1 MSDRP
6 WPENQPDPT
15 GEGISPFSPG
25 GLESEVLESVEE
37 IQQDLSQLF
46 LGDDQVCQPID
57 FQQEQANGRFSKG
70 RRQKAAIVLLM
81 LWGTVIAL
89 HLIPGGFWF
98 VMAFTGLLSI
108 QAVRMLLA
116 SPSTLSGNLAIT
128 PNNQSNNQWP
138 FVSLLIAAKNEEV
151 VITHLVENICQ
162 LDYPAD
168 RYEVWVVDDHS
179 TDRTPAILGEL
190 STKYPQLKVLRRD
203 ENASGGKSG
212 ALNQVLPFT
221 QGEFIGVFDADAQI
235 TQDLLKRVL
244 PCFQPAKVGAVQVRK
259 AIANQSVNFWTKG
272 QAVEMALDSAFQQQ
286 RIAIGGIGELRGNG
300 QFMRR
305 QALENCGGWNEETIT
320 DDLDLTVRLHLN
332 QWDIDFVL
340 MPAVW
345 EEGVT
350 KMVSLWHQR
359 NRWAEGGY
367 QRYLDY
373 WDLIIGNRLGVN
385 KTIDLLGFFFIQYL
399 LPTAAI
405 PDYLMGIILHK
416 LPLTT
421 PLTIFGFFLSS
432 IGFWLGLRRTQ
443 ETSFL
448 TKVIET
454 MRGSIYMGHWLV
466 VMGFTTTRMAFLP
479 KRLKWVK
486 TVHTGMNS

>member
-25 GLESEVLESVEE
+25 SLESEVLESVEE

-46 LGDDQVCQPID
+46 LGDDQVLQPID
-57 FQQEQANGRFSKG
+57 FRQEQANGRFSQG
-70 RRQKAAIVLLM
+70 RRHKAAILLAM

-89 HLIPGGFWF
+89 HLLAGGFWL
-98 VMAFTGLLSI
+98 VLAFTGLLSI
-108 QAVRMLLA
+108 QAVRMLFATPHAL
-116 SPSTLSGNLAIT
+116 SPNLAVAT
-128 PNNQSNNQWP
+128 NDQWP
-138 FVSLLIAAKNEEV
+138 LFSLLIAAKNEEV

-162 LDYPAD
+162 LDYPSD

-179 TDRTPAILGEL
+179 TDRTPEILGEL
-190 STKYPQLKVLRRD
+190 SAQYPQLKVLRRG

-212 ALNQVLPFT
+212 ALNQVLPLT

-235 TQDLLKRVL
+235 TADLLKKVL
-244 PCFQPAKVGAVQVRK
+244 PCFQPAQVGAVQLRK

-272 QAVEMALDSAFQQQ
+272 QASEMALDAAFQQQ

-332 QWDIDFVL
+332 QWDIDFLL

-373 WDLIIGNRLGVN
+373 GDLIIQNRLGAN

-399 LPTAAI
+399 LPTATI
-405 PDYLMGIILHK
+405 PDYLMSIILHK

-421 PLTIFGFFLSS
+421 PLTVFGFFLSS

-443 ETSFL
+443 EQSFL
-448 TKVIET
+448 ARIIET
-454 MRGSIYMGHWLV
+454 VQGTLYMGHWLV
-466 VMGFTTTRMAFLP
+466 VMSFTTTRMAFLP

-486 TVHTGMNS
+486 TVHTGVNS